1 MFHPL
6 TPWSSRTLPVP
17 VRFEARGFDGT
28 GVPKKSDEKRVI
40 HVIRIRDSKKDVGS
54 SWMCVLGSLFVLQN
68 HHLEKSPFE
77 IRFFGRNPPCLP
89 SRNDQKP
96 ARTGCFNRREFR
108 FTLDLRKDDVAWN
121 LSTLIYH
128 GLSPFGIQM
137 CLVHLL
143 GRSSRGM

>member
-54 SWMCVLGSLFVLQN
+54 SWMWCFGVIVCTPKSPLTWKN
-68 HHLEKSPFE
+68 HHLRSDFLEGIHHVSHLGMIKS
-77 IRFFGRNPPCLP
+77 LP
-89 SRNDQKP
+89 VP
-96 ARTGCFNRREFR
+96 GCFNTREFR

-121 LSTLIYH
+121 HTLIYH
-128 GLSPFGIQM
+128 GLSPFGI
-137 CLVHLL
+137 
-143 GRSSRGM
+143 

>member
-1 MFHPL
+1 MDVLFWGHCL
-6 TPWSSRTLPVP
+6 Y
-17 VRFEARGFDGT
+17 
-28 GVPKKSDEKRVI
+28 
-40 HVIRIRDSKKDVGS
+40 SKITTD
-54 SWMCVLGSLFVLQN
+54 M
-68 HHLEKSPFE
+68 EKSQFE

-96 ARTGCFNRREFR
+96 AGTGCFNIREFR

-121 LSTLIYH
+121 LSTLVYH

-143 GRSSRGM
+143 GLEGHPV